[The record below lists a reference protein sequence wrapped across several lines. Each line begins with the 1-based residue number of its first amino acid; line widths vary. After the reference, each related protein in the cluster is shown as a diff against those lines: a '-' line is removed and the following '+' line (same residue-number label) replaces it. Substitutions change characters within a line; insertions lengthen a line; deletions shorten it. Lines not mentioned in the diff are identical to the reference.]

1 MDFEDPDDH
10 FSACVSLHFTCC
22 YGILPSGCTGNG
34 TGGSHHVM
42 GSWFGLHCLTSPP
55 YLRHGRP
62 YDSCI
67 NFWAPE
73 RITCETR
80 ETQTKKKNKKTTQH
94 QSARWS
100 AGLLVKNAGGDDLFL
115 PMSIGPKILLFRL
128 KFVLPY
134 FWTEQRD
141 MPKSVLR
148 RLVISLE

>member
-1 MDFEDPDDH
+1 MEGPMTP
-10 FSACVSLHFTCC
+10 V
-22 YGILPSGCTGNG
+22 
-34 TGGSHHVM
+34 
-42 GSWFGLHCLTSPP
+42 LTSELQKESPVKQ
-55 YLRHGRP
+55 
-62 YDSCI
+62 
-67 NFWAPE
+67 E
-73 RITCETR
+73 RLK
-80 ETQTKKKNKKTTQH
+80 QKKKNKKTTQH

-100 AGLLVKNAGGDDLFL
+100 AGLLVKNAGGNDLFL